1 MLKEKIKKI
10 IELDKNFLKK
20 EKHKFGR
27 TPDEIKGYECAFK
40 FQLERLKSLLNEK
53 EKPICKHKNK
63 DIEIDE
69 KRFFCKDCGEWIN
82 CEDLILPV
90 GFSTIEKKIIVRCK
104 HCGYEK
110 EYKTKN
116 KEECIVKSKGHKP
129 HHKFVI
135 IKNENSKP

>member
-10 IELDKNFLKK
+10 IELDKNFLNK
-20 EKHKFGR
+20 EEYKFGR
-27 TPDEIKGYECAFK
+27 TSDEIKGYECAFK
-40 FQLERLKSLLNEK
+40 FQLERLNSLLNEK

-63 DIEIDE
+63 DVVIDE
-69 KRFFCKDCGEWIN
+69 KRFSCKDCGEWIN

-90 GFSTIEKKIIVRCK
+90 GFRAIENKIIVRCI

-116 KEECIVKSKGHKP
+116 KEDCIVKSKGHKP
-129 HHKFVI
+129 HHKFII
-135 IKNENSKP
+135 IKNENKKS